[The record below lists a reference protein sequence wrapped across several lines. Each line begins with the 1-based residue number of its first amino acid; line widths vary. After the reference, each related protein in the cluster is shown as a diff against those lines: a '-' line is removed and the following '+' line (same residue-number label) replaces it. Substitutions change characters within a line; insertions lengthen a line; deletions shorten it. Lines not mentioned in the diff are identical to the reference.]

1 MSRRSPNPGIFNGS
15 YEARAP
21 LSTSGQLLPLNDS
34 GKQSSDRLLR
44 PGTCRKTNSHNS
56 ASAVIGGEP
65 IERRLNVGLPPFKY
79 VGRGNSGLTNLT
91 GCLSN
96 SATHSS
102 RRFPAAKPLARMSCE
117 ARSLIAGQT

>member
-1 MSRRSPNPGIFNGS
+1 MAAFWNVGEPALPATTELSP
-15 YEARAP
+15 
-21 LSTSGQLLPLNDS
+21 PLNNGHSS
-34 GKQSSDRLLR
+34 GGFA
-44 PGTCRKTNSHNS
+44 PETCQMTYFRTS

-96 SATHSS
+96 SATHPLCPLLPDDEFKWFTVGVMFPSPS
-102 RRFPAAKPLARMSCE
+102 RSTRTSEMTR
-117 ARSLIAGQT
+117 